1 VKGIEVVIGKLKIK
15 DLDVGKLGQ
24 WRELMEKHE
33 VSGYDSLYL
42 QLAGELGCKVIS
54 DDKKLTAIK
63 ELVEEL

>member
-1 VKGIEVVIGKLKIK
+1 
-15 DLDVGKLGQ
+15 
-24 WRELMEKHE
+24 MEKHQ